1 MKNLASISK
10 TKMNLLGRKP
20 QRLQFQLTIKLA
32 LFFICISVIIHL
44 YLTNKFEDEAME
56 IFHYK
61 SKVITSYLEQA
72 AQPLFLTDINQRT
85 RVQEL
90 MRLNKVAYIV
100 LVDIYGTVTDAIN
113 LDYAEAELYI
123 KSSNSNEADL
133 NHTVSRV
140 VLPIFVNEIKIG
152 EAYIGL
158 NSTEITNSIKNN
170 SRLITLF
177 SISIFLI
184 GILFTYFLGSI
195 SFKPITNIISAID
208 ASDNDEARVV
218 LKKIKN
224 NELGILARKIDTILK
239 EAENSS
245 IKIEKLNREL
255 QQASRWKIVE
265 LGFETDQR
273 KKAEISR
280 RTSEEQFKLLFENAP
295 IGMVII

>member
-72 AQPLFLTDINQRT
+72 EQPLFLTDINQRT

-184 GILFTYFLGSI
+184 
-195 SFKPITNIISAID
+195 
-208 ASDNDEARVV
+208 
-218 LKKIKN
+218 
-224 NELGILARKIDTILK
+224 
-239 EAENSS
+239 
-245 IKIEKLNREL
+245 
-255 QQASRWKIVE
+255 
-265 LGFETDQR
+265 
-273 KKAEISR
+273 
-280 RTSEEQFKLLFENAP
+280 
-295 IGMVII
+295 